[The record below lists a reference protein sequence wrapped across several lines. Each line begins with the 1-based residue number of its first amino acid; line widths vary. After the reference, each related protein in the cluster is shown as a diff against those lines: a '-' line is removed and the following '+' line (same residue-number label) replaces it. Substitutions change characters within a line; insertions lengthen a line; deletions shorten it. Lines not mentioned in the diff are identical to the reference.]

1 MNGVILYQSK
11 YGATKR
17 YADWLSEETGFQ
29 CIETRKADI
38 NEIVTYDAIIL
49 GGGLYASGIA
59 GLSFL
64 KKNIS
69 KLTGKK
75 IIVFCC
81 GASPY
86 EENAFQQIKEHN
98 LKDNLADISL
108 FYCRG
113 AWDMKAM
120 SFKDRTLCNLLRKAV
135 AKKDPSDYEIWEKA
149 LMAAGDNKSDWT
161 DKKYIEPI
169 IECVKR

>member
-11 YGATKR
+11 YGAAKR
-17 YADWLSEETGFQ
+17 YADWLSEETGFP
-29 CIETRKADI
+29 CMETRKADI
-38 NEIVTYDAIIL
+38 NEISTYDTIIL
-49 GGGLYASGIA
+49 GGGIYASGIA

-64 KKNIS
+64 KKNIG

-86 EENAFQQIKEHN
+86 DENALQKIREHN
-98 LKDNLADISL
+98 LKNHLVDIPL

-113 AWDMKAM
+113 AWDMDAM
-120 SFKDRTLCNLLRKAV
+120 SFKDRTLCSLLRKAV
-135 AKKDPSDYEIWEKA
+135 AKKDPVDYEIWEKA
-149 LMAAGDNKSDWT
+149 LMAAGDHKCDWT

-169 IECVKR
+169 IEYIRR